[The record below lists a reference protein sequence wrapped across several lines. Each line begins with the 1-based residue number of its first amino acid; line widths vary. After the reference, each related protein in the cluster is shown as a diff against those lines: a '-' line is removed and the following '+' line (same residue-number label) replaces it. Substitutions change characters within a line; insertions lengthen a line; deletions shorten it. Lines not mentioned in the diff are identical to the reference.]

1 MLADASS
8 AVESRVVSPEFS
20 VVITTYNEEE
30 NIARLLDS
38 IQKQK
43 LKPTEII
50 IVDDST
56 DRTPEIIR
64 SYSKSLPIKL
74 VKREYRIG
82 SENSILL
89 GLQMAKCKYVVLLHA
104 DQELTDGFFEKVLE
118 PLKDDKIG
126 AVGVTQIIPPGA
138 RDMDK
143 LFSSF
148 RGTGVEEDKFVT
160 HIITGAYKKEV
171 LEKVGY
177 FDPSYKACAEID
189 LSRRIV
195 NSGYK
200 ILKSSQAQ
208 VYLWEG
214 STSDTLLKKFK
225 REVYY
230 AKPIPRFC
238 LKYPDYIKW
247 PLLQLGPLTF
257 PLAFFFHWY
266 LWLLLLYFLVFSLH
280 SSIVTYRKLRSLK
293 PSLLAFLFR
302 PVRLLFY
309 SYGFLL
315 GLFALGSRK
324 NIRGSVAKP

>member
-1 MLADASS
+1 MPADASG
-8 AVESRVVSPEFS
+8 AVESEAVSPEFS

-43 LKPTEII
+43 LKPVEII

-56 DRTPEIIR
+56 DRTPEIIM

-104 DQELTDGFFEKVLE
+104 DQELTEGFFEKVLD
-118 PLKDDKIG
+118 PLKNDQIG
-126 AVGVTQIIPPGA
+126 AVGVTQLIPPGA
-138 RDMDK
+138 REIDK

-148 RGTGVEEDKFVT
+148 RGTGVEKDRFVR

-200 ILKSSQAQ
+200 ILKFSQAQ

-214 STSDTLLKKFK
+214 SSSDTLFKKFK

-230 AKPIPRFC
+230 SKPIPRFC

-266 LWLLLLYFLVFSLH
+266 LRLLLLYFLAFSLH
-280 SSIVTYRKLRSLK
+280 SSIVAYRKLRNPKL
-293 PSLLAFLFR
+293 SLLAFLFR

-315 GLFALGSRK
+315 GILALMSGRSTRAST
-324 NIRGSVAKP
+324 IKP